1 MSDIQSAVDPIK
13 QVIVVR
19 KDLKM
24 PPGKLAAQVAHASM
38 AVILNAMTKVAK
50 DAAVIHYVL
59 ACKSGGAIDSW
70 ISGSF
75 TKVVVGVDSEQDLER
90 LYQLGVERQVPCSR
104 IVDEGR
110 TMFNGVP
117 TLTCCAFG
125 PAPSSALESITG
137 GLKLFTK

>member
-1 MSDIQSAVDPIK
+1 MSNTQNVDYIK

-38 AVILNAMTKVAK
+38 AVILNAMTKSTDGNGVK
-50 DAAVIHYVL
+50 YTLSCV
-59 ACKSGGAIDSW
+59 SGDPIDSW

-75 TKVVVGVDSEQDLER
+75 TKVVVGVESEQELER
-90 LYQLGVERQVPCSR
+90 LYQLGIESRTPCSR

-110 TMFNGVP
+110 TTFNGIP

-125 PAPSSALESITG
+125 PAPASVLDAITG
-137 GLKLFTK
+137 NLKLYTK